1 MAQSHNH
8 NISSRKE
15 RIKETKKQKAT
26 DSRKVSGEL
35 RKARSELYLFILLQ
49 FIMLVIVFMYLA
61 FTISIHPLNYI
72 WVVIFLMVTIIGF
85 VRGLMMAL
93 ISAMFAIFGYG
104 SLILYDLYIA
114 QTIAAMNVND
124 IVWLVF
130 FPFGALAS
138 GMLGRRV
145 DELLKAYQYHRKLT
159 EELVTVE
166 SVTGF
171 PNERQ
176 FRTDLNIEISR
187 SLRYK
192 HSMTVLLMEIA
203 YFPELVRAYGKPAA
217 DHLLQQ
223 VSAQIESV
231 LRDVDKKAY
240 LENGLFGFVLPE
252 TGIENADIVIKRL
265 HERVKTCKIE
275 SGKGEKQIE
284 IQLRYGYSGCPQK
297 YQTAH
302 ELLEDAN
309 RMLSLYAS

>member
-1 MAQSHNH
+1 
-8 NISSRKE
+8 
-15 RIKETKKQKAT
+15 
-26 DSRKVSGEL
+26 
-35 RKARSELYLFILLQ
+35 
-49 FIMLVIVFMYLA
+49 
-61 FTISIHPLNYI
+61 
-72 WVVIFLMVTIIGF
+72 
-85 VRGLMMAL
+85 
-93 ISAMFAIFGYG
+93 
-104 SLILYDLYIA
+104 
-114 QTIAAMNVND
+114 MNVND

-130 FPFGALAS
+130 FPVGAIAS
-138 GMLGRRV
+138 GFLGRRI
-145 DELLKAYQYHRKLT
+145 DDLLKSYQYHRKVS
-159 EELVTVE
+159 EELVMVE

-176 FRTDLNIEISR
+176 FRADLNIEISR
-187 SLRYK
+187 TLRYK

-217 DHLLQQ
+217 DNLLKQ
-223 VSAQIESV
+223 VSEQIDAV

-252 TGIENADIVIKRL
+252 TAIENADVVIKRL
-265 HERVKTCKIE
+265 HDRVKTCRIE

-297 YQTAH
+297 YQSAH

>member
-1 MAQSHNH
+1 MAQSQNMT
-8 NISSRKE
+8 SRKE
-15 RIKETKKQKAT
+15 RIRETKKQKTAE
-26 DSRKVSGEL
+26 SRKTNSEL
-35 RKARSELYLFILLQ
+35 QKARSELYLYILLQ
-49 FIMLVIVFMYLA
+49 FIVLVIVFMYMA
-61 FTISIHPLNYI
+61 FTITMHPLNYV
-72 WVVIFLMVTIIGF
+72 WVVVFLMITIIGF
-85 VRGLMMAL
+85 VRGIMMAL
-93 ISAMFAIFGYG
+93 ISAMFVIFGYG

-124 IVWLVF
+124 IVWLVL
-130 FPFGALAS
+130 FPVGAIAS
-138 GMLGRRV
+138 GILGRQI
-145 DELLKAYQYHRKLT
+145 DNLLKSYQYHRKMT
-159 EELVTVE
+159 EELVMVE

-176 FRTDLNIEISR
+176 FRADLNIEISR
-187 SLRYK
+187 TLRYK

-203 YFPELVRAYGKPAA
+203 YFPELVRAYGKQAA
-217 DHLLQQ
+217 DNLLKQ
-223 VSAQIESV
+223 VSEQIETV

-265 HERVKTCKIE
+265 HDRVKTCRIE

-284 IQLRYGYSGCPQK
+284 IQIRYGYSGCPQK